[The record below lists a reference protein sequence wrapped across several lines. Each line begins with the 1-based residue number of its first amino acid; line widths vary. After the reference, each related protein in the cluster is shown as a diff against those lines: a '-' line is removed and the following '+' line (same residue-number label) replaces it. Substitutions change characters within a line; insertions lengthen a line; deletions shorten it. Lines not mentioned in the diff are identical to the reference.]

1 MRAAKPKANS
11 EQHQLHPGI
20 LLPSS
25 RPAVAAAMMAA
36 MFFACPSARAD
47 GAADIKS
54 RIEAAFALMPSDLP
68 ELSFQLTR
76 RALLRRSVGPDGGAA
91 QLSYAETGAEMLAP
105 QMAALE
111 SQAAGLLGSTR
122 FESGTELAR
131 LPRPRPEPGNAI
143 ITGSI
148 APPASTSEAEFFG
161 RFAGSFS
168 GSGQVRRSANASP
181 NQVQCMMTGQP
192 SENRIAISGRCGIGM
207 FSREISA
214 DIRYDPASGRYS
226 GTYVGA
232 SVGPAQLSGTRHGD
246 AVVLTI
252 RWPKPVNGDTK
263 ATMTIRNSG
272 NRQLAIVVTDEFQPG
287 GARTEVT
294 QLALNQI

>member
-1 MRAAKPKANS
+1 MQAAKQKANS
-11 EQHQLHPGI
+11 EQEQLHPRI
-20 LLPSS
+20 LIPSS
-25 RPAVAAAMMAA
+25 RTAVAAAMMVA
-36 MFFACPSARAD
+36 MLFACPSARAD
-47 GAADIKS
+47 GSADIKS
-54 RIEAAFALMPSDLP
+54 RIEAAFALMPGDSSDLA
-68 ELSFQLTR
+68 FQLKR
-76 RALLRRSVGPDGGAA
+76 MALLRRSVGRDGGPAP
-91 QLSYAETGAEMLAP
+91 LPYAESGPEELAP

-111 SQAAGLLGSTR
+111 SQAAGLVGSTR
-122 FESGTELAR
+122 FEPGAELAR
-131 LPRPRPEPGNAI
+131 LPRPRPQSDNAI

-168 GSGQVRRSANASP
+168 GSGEVRRSANASP
-181 NQVQCMMTGQP
+181 NQVQCTMTGQP
-192 SENRIAISGRCGIGM
+192 SENRIAIYGRCGIGM

-272 NRQLAIVVTDEFQPG
+272 NRQLAISVTDEFQPG